1 MTTPAAELDA
11 PDVAVV
17 SEDSPPILTELQ
29 EKVEIKE
36 TQEKVEEVK
45 EDKNPPTPT
54 SINAN
59 LSTPTAAV
67 TATPTSEFEHD
78 GTFAMPP
85 GSSAYMSP
93 VKSPE
98 GSSKGATIIRNRF
111 STWRQKANENA
122 NTLWKQAKEVQAQ
135 ASANNQGPLA
145 TLIQVSAVAVASATA
160 TPPVSATAR
169 KKDRDA
175 SANDKEEDDNV
186 KDEHDHDNDNS
197 NKSFDD
203 DEESHNQETDAPLGA
218 GAFPNIANIP
228 NIPTRKE
235 LRSKAQAVAK
245 EVVGSLDTYATGFRG
260 RYASTLEP
268 IPRPTTFGDTA
279 AAAKESQTALILKSR
294 AASHLQ
300 EILDSLEPHQYVLLL
315 GAGRLQVNL
324 KDPYNKHQGTY
335 VDFLV
340 AGGAADKS
348 GVVAVGDSI
357 VKVGSQD
364 VRKHTIADVPS
375 IIANAR
381 RPVVLVLTEGVE
393 LDVERI
399 TYLDLAVAMMHRI
412 RAQDEQQKQAMIA
425 SAQKKKQE
433 RGEAADKSITDAQE
447 VAAAEHITTADE
459 TQEDDRSATKI
470 EDVSTEEEPDTQ
482 PPQVIDDK
490 IEIPAIRTTEGYA
503 SPPQPPREARIA
515 YKRLVGKR

>member
-1 MTTPAAELDA
+1 MTTPAAEPAA
-11 PDVAVV
+11 PDVAVA
-17 SEDSPPILTELQ
+17 SEDPPPVLTELE
-29 EKVEIKE
+29 EKVETKE
-36 TQEKVEEVK
+36 TEEKEEELK
-45 EDKNPPTPT
+45 DDENPPTT
-54 SINAN
+54 TTDAN
-59 LSTPTAAV
+59 LSTPTADAAAD
-67 TATPTSEFEHD
+67 ATPTSAFEHD
-78 GTFAMPP
+78 GTFALPP
-85 GSSAYMSP
+85 GTAYTSP
-93 VKSPE
+93 VKSPD
-98 GSSKGATIIRNRF
+98 GSKGATILRNRF

-135 ASANNQGPLA
+135 AAANHQGPLA
-145 TLIQVSAVAVASATA
+145 TLIQVSAVAVANATV
-160 TPPVSATAR
+160 TPPVSATVR
-169 KKDRDA
+169 KKDA
-175 SANDKEEDDNV
+175 ATKDKEENDDTE
-186 KDEHDHDNDNS
+186 KDPHGHDHA

-203 DEESHNQETDAPLGA
+203 EDEEGHHQETDGPFGGRAL
-218 GAFPNIANIP
+218 PNIANIP
-228 NIPTRKE
+228 NIPSRKE
-235 LRSKAQAVAK
+235 LRSKAEAVAK

-268 IPRPTTFGDTA
+268 IPRPTTFGDAA

-294 AASHLQ
+294 AAAHLQ
-300 EILDSLEPHQYVLLL
+300 EILDSLEPYQYVLLL

-348 GVVAVGDSI
+348 GVVAVGDAI

-375 IIANAR
+375 IIAKAK

-412 RAQDEQQKQAMIA
+412 RTQEEQQKQAMIA

-433 RGEAADKSITDAQE
+433 REEAAENSITDAQE
-447 VAAAEHITTADE
+447 VAVTEDTKAADE
-459 TQEDDRSATKI
+459 TQEDDRPATKV
-470 EDVSTEEEPDTQ
+470 EDASTEEEPEIQ
-482 PPQVIDDK
+482 LPQVVDDK
-490 IEIPAIRTTEGYA
+490 IEIPAIRTIEGYT

-515 YKRLVGKR
+515 YKHLVGKR